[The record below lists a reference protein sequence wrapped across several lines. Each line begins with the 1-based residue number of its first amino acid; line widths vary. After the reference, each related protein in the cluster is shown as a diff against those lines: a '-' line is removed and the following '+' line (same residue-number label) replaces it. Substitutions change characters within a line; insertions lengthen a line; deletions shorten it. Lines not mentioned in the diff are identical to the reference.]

1 MLSVQKPQ
9 KVARPTTVSTNY
21 KKSDKQDIE
30 KPKDKIQ
37 QRNVV
42 GRNPHKAVEH
52 AAKVNVARL
61 VPGPPF
67 AKSHKEARDLI
78 SVEQHW
84 LSFTKLLD
92 SKRAFEKMFA
102 ANALL
107 DAMCTDSNTQSVI
120 VNQALS
126 LGGRKEC
133 SDRVF
138 KFIKS
143 RSAPEQKELAL
154 AWLLVASHETQDGIF
169 SLVERTMDRIKRCS
183 SAQKQAY
190 VLLVQQGS
198 AYLANPPTTRKKPIL
213 AYVTQSTWEDIQDA
227 LSTAKKE
234 VYSAGG
240 GSMKRGIEVPC
251 AAREVLRL
259 VQNKEDHARLEEA
272 LEHIHTCVA
281 DFMDDFK
288 DCAYKSAIEE
298 PARFYFDACGNTW
311 WRDHVNVH
319 GINWYLSMV
328 RGALGANCPMVPMDY
343 ENDVQGFANHWQG
356 LTGEAWRVFSKPE
369 NFGKSFEGIREL
381 RGQNPMTFVSDAGL
395 ATGDV
400 GLKAKIFGGSNSTE
414 LEERARQGDPKVLPY
429 TARFAYFF
437 RADFFPKRLFEVLN
451 AEHKPEQAGFRRACD
466 DIFRNLFLFE
476 KKRNPSSTLYSSSE
490 EDEKEDENEEKKEAE
505 EDEAFEEDLL
515 EWLYDD
521 MMIELQLPR
530 LLAFL
535 AFLGIIKPGYS

>member
-9 KVARPTTVSTNY
+9 KVARP
-21 KKSDKQDIE
+21 KSDKQYTKE
-30 KPKDKIQ
+30 PRAKSQ
-37 QRNVV
+37 QRNVAV
-42 GRNPHKAVEH
+42 QNLHKAAEQD
-52 AAKVNVARL
+52 AKVNLPRL

-107 DAMCTDSNTQSVI
+107 DAMCTDPNTQSVI
-120 VNQALS
+120 VNHALS

-154 AWLLVASHETQDGIF
+154 AWLLVATHETRDGIF
-169 SLVERTMDRIKRCS
+169 SLVERTMDRIHRCS

-198 AYLANPPTTRKKPIL
+198 AYLANPPTTRKKAIL
-213 AYVTQSTWEDIQDA
+213 AYVIQDTWEDIQDA
-227 LSTAKKE
+227 LFTAKTD

-240 GSMKRGIEVPC
+240 GSMKSSGVEVPC

-298 PARFYFDACGNTW
+298 PARFYFNACGNTE

-328 RGALGANCPMVPMDY
+328 RGAFGANCPRIPMDN
-343 ENDVQGFANHWQG
+343 EDDANGFADHWQG
-356 LTGEAWRVFSKPE
+356 LNGEAWCVFSKPE

-381 RGQNPMTFVSDAGL
+381 RGRNPMTFVSDAGL
-395 ATGDV
+395 AKGNV
-400 GLKAKIFGGSNSTE
+400 RSKARTFGGSNSTK

-437 RADFFPKRLFEVLN
+437 RAEFFPKRLFEVLN

-476 KKRNPSSTLYSSSE
+476 KKNIPSSKLYSSRE
-490 EDEKEDENEEKKEAE
+490 EDEKEDENEEKKAAE
-505 EDEAFEEDLL
+505 EDEAFEEGLL

-535 AFLGIIKPGYS
+535 AFLGIVKPVYNQF